1 MNYWFRLYT
10 GILDDPKVQRLPAE
24 QFKGWINI
32 LCLAKEN
39 DGLLPS
45 TEDTAFR
52 LRISEAEAQRLVEE
66 LAKRG
71 LLDTTEEGITP
82 HNWDGR
88 QFLSDEDPTAAIR
101 ARRYRHNKRSV
112 TDGVTDGITDTVTRD
127 DTDASLHSETEQSR
141 AETEAPT
148 SRAKPR
154 SVRRPT
160 VCDEDFLEELQQNP
174 AYRALNVRA
183 LFHKMVAWC
192 DVKRKQPTRARL
204 VNWLNREDPP
214 MFTNGANPNGSAQG
228 QGRETP
234 THYADGREKPD
245 GMKGFVC

>member
-1 MNYWFRLYT
+1 MNYWLRLYT

-101 ARRYRHNKRSV
+101 ARRYRYNKRS
-112 TDGVTDGITDTVTRD
+112 VTDGITDTVTRD
-127 DTDASLHSETEQSR
+127 VTDASLPPETEQRQSR
-141 AETEAPT
+141 AETEATT

-160 VCDEDFLEELQQNP
+160 VCDEEFLEELQRNP
-174 AYRALNVRA
+174 AYKFLNVKG

-192 DVKRKQPTRARL
+192 EVKGKQPTRARL
-204 VNWLNREDPP
+204 VNWLNREDQP
-214 MFTNGANPNGSAQG
+214 MQPISGNGAGNGAGHSAPPPVVTAPAEW
-228 QGRETP
+228 RKSKP
-234 THYADGREKPD
+234 VEK
-245 GMKGFVC
+245 GAE